1 MCAHLHGAKLP
12 LLPIALLFTEDGS
25 KGSLWDRVS
34 AWRGGGSGKGG
45 APARLGSEGGDEGE
59 RETIHVFTV
68 ASGHM

>member
-1 MCAHLHGAKLP
+1 MHICVAPNCRCCQSLHS
-12 LLPIALLFTEDGS
+12 FTEDGS

-45 APARLGSEGGDEGE
+45 AAARLGSEGGDEGE

>member
-1 MCAHLHGAKLP
+1 MP
-12 LLPIALLFTEDGS
+12 LTSQPPCTNSVHICTDEGS

-45 APARLGSEGGDEGE
+45 APARLGAEGGAGGE